1 MSAHTIKTNTNI
13 GKAIG
18 NNVVIIII
26 IISVITASVNAG
38 RQKPTSR
45 LSTKALDLFTTGLN

>member
-1 MSAHTIKTNTNI
+1 MSAHTIKANTNI

-18 NNVVIIII
+18 NNVVIII

-45 LSTKALDLFTTGLN
+45 LSAKALDLFTSGLN

>member
-18 NNVVIIII
+18 NNIVIII

-45 LSTKALDLFTTGLN
+45 LSAKALDLFTSGLN

>member
-13 GKAIG
+13 GKAIIG
-18 NNVVIIII
+18 NNVVIII

-45 LSTKALDLFTTGLN
+45 LSAKALDLFTTGLN